1 MSSKNQELKTL
12 ISRYRKNPQQNINPL
27 SMALNG
33 VIDAAVMGGIQN
45 YTKAS
50 IVLSSNQFPL
60 QELCQF
66 TVAKNVFLR
75 VSSKKRKKLRVSKK
89 QEKDGKK
96 YTFW

>member
-1 MSSKNQELKTL
+1 
-12 ISRYRKNPQQNINPL
+12 
-27 SMALNG
+27 MALNG

-66 TVAKNVFLR
+66 TVAKNVVLR
-75 VSSKKRKKLRVSKK
+75 VSSKKRKKLLVSKK

-96 YTFW
+96 CTFW